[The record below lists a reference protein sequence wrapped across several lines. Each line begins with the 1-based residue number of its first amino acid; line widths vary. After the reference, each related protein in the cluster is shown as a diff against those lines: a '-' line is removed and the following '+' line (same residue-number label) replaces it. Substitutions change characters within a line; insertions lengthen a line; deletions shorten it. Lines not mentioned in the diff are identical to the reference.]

1 MAKSKSNPAEFQG
14 AYVTEMRDALHA
26 SALSGLHLVMMSE
39 PGWGK
44 TAVARMVMHDIAGEE
59 NSIFIRC
66 EGSTPPEAVKG
77 MPDPAAALDSPPRIE
92 LNIEG
97 TPYDPNAHIVLIDE
111 IFRPND
117 VVFDVFVDTL
127 NRQDVSLDEA
137 PVVWGTSNFVTQSD
151 RTAAVRDRFAMW
163 VWIPPQVMDVET
175 MVKAQLHRDYGEE
188 LKVPT
193 NGRTPTLED
202 IREVKKMRPK
212 NVETDEVISTWLEIL
227 AEEAKGQG
235 FEINPRRMAQ
245 WTQLVYR
252 TSAYYHEDEDF
263 DVIHPQTVD
272 AMRWAMP
279 TLEIKEWRKWDKI
292 VSSMRDVVGAAID
305 SLMREAYKKFK
316 VISNSTKD
324 KTELAFQLGEAL
336 AEAQRSLSEL
346 DSDDKRLE
354 KAVEDLTGYYAAFLR
369 GKDPLST

>member
-1 MAKSKSNPAEFQG
+1 MAKTQNLAEFQG
-14 AYVTEMRDALHA
+14 KYVAEMRDALFA
-26 SALSGLHLVMMSE
+26 SALSGLHLVMMSS

-44 TAVARMVMHDIAGEE
+44 TAVAREVMSMIAGDE
-59 NSIFIRC
+59 SIFIRC

-97 TPYDPNAHIVLIDE
+97 TPYDPKARIVLIDE

-127 NRQDVSLDEA
+127 DRQDVNIDEA

-163 VWIPPQVMDVET
+163 VWFDPKKMDVENI
-175 MVKAQLHRDYGEE
+175 VSAQVARDYGQS

-193 NGRTPTLED
+193 NGSVPSLAD
-202 IREVKKMRPK
+202 IERVKKARP
-212 NVETDEVISTWLEIL
+212 NRAETSSAIATWLEIL
-227 AEEAKGQG
+227 AEEAANEN
-235 FEINPRRMAQ
+235 FDVNPRRITQ

-252 TSAYYHEDEDF
+252 TSVFYHNDADF
-263 DVIHPQTVD
+263 DSVHPKTVE

-279 TLEIKEWRKWDKI
+279 TLDFKEWRKWEKI
-292 VSSMRDVVGAAID
+292 VNSMRDVVGAAID

-316 VISNSTKD
+316 VISNSTSD

-336 AEAQRSLSEL
+336 AEAQRSLGEL
-346 DSDDKRLE
+346 DSEDKRLE
-354 KAVEDLTGYYAAFLR
+354 KAVNDLTGYYAAFLR
-369 GKDPLST
+369 GKDPLEA